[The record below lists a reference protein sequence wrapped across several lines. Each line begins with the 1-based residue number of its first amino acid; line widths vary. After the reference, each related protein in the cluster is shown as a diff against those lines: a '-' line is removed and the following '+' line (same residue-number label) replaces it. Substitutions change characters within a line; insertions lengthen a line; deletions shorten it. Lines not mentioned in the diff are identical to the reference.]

1 MILSGCYVNCIHDRL
16 LFAISYKKKKKKRIR
31 IVLTA
36 TDHEL
41 IFFPV
46 VVISDFGH
54 SDDIRTLRKIA
65 E

>member
-1 MILSGCYVNCIHDRL
+1 MTGCSLQFSTKQMI
-16 LFAISYKKKKKKRIR
+16 K

-54 SDDIRTLRKIA
+54 SDDVRPLRKVA